1 MTSRRMSIGAMRGCE
16 CGEHVWLV
24 LHEREGARHVG
35 LRVHTQLGQ
44 WFDAEGDGVTRL
56 IEGVSS
62 ILRGA
67 GREPSAVV
75 VTHDA
80 ERRVRVRVRV
90 GGPAETDVECE
101 PGVALLLAE
110 RTGLPILLQE
120 GAAAAGD
127 TEETPTAIPEV
138 YRETLAALGLLGDA
152 PD

>member
-1 MTSRRMSIGAMRGCE
+1 MNCRRMSIGAMRGCE

-24 LHEREGARHVG
+24 LHERERARHVG

-44 WFDAEGDGVTRL
+44 WFDAEQGGVTRL

-75 VTHDA
+75 VTRDA

-90 GGPAETDVECE
+90 GGPAETDIECE

-120 GAAAAGD
+120 GAAAARGG
-127 TEETPTAIPEV
+127 EATPTAIPDV
-138 YRETLAALGLLGDA
+138 YRDTLTALGLLGEA

>member
-1 MTSRRMSIGAMRGCE
+1 MNCRRMSIGAMRGCE

-24 LHEREGARHVG
+24 LHERERARHVG

-44 WFDAEGDGVTRL
+44 WFDAEQGGVTRL

-75 VTHDA
+75 VTRDA
-80 ERRVRVRVRV
+80 ESRVRVRLRV
-90 GGPAETDVECE
+90 GGPGETDVECE

-120 GAAAAGD
+120 GAAAARGG
-127 TEETPTAIPEV
+127 EATPTAIPDV
-138 YRETLAALGLLGDA
+138 YRDTLTALGLLGEA

>member
-24 LHEREGARHVG
+24 LHEREGGTHVG
-35 LRVHTQLGQ
+35 LRVHTQLGE
-44 WFDAEGDGVTRL
+44 WFDPEQGGVTRL
-56 IEGVSS
+56 IEGVMS
-62 ILRGA
+62 ILRGS
-67 GREPSAVV
+67 GREPSAVIV
-75 VTHDA
+75 SYDA

-90 GGPAETDVECE
+90 GGPSETDVECE

-120 GAAAAGD
+120 GAAIAGAGEVTSD
-127 TEETPTAIPEV
+127 PIPEV
-138 YRETLAALGLLGDA
+138 YRETLAALGLIGDA